1 MPADRQRERRVMASK
16 KPAHEV
22 RLGRI
27 RAAIWLNQSEDEDV
41 WFNVTLTRLYREG
54 NQWKDSTS
62 FRKDDLPVASKALD
76 MAYAWIW
83 GQAVLPEPEEAEN
96 GD

>member
-1 MPADRQRERRVMASK
+1 MAQN

-27 RAAIWLNQSEDEDV
+27 RAAIWRNENGDNRS
-41 WFNVTLTRLYREG
+41 WFNVTVVRLYNDGEE
-54 NQWKDSTS
+54 WKDTHS
-62 FRKDDLPVASKALD
+62 FRRDDLPVVAKALD

-83 GQAVLPEPEEAEN
+83 DRQMANRSDEA
-96 GD
+96 DQ